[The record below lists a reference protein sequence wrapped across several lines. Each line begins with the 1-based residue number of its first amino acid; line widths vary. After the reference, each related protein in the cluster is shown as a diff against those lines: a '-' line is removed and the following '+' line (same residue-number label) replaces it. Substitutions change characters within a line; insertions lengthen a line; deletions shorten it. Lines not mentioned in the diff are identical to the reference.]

1 MSLLTIVIVTFNRC
15 DILESVLKANLTI
28 ARDFNVN
35 IKVCNN
41 GSTDSTV
48 EVLETLSNYHNN
60 LSYDNFSENLGY
72 DNNVIRAINSV
83 DSEFSWLMGDSA
95 YISPNIFSS
104 IFDIIQRSDEHS
116 PALIGLNNYN
126 RVVGAKSK
134 KYDNLNEFFSTF
146 GWHLTL
152 IDSVIWP
159 VKQVKKL
166 NLSKYS
172 GSNLVQVGALFDL
185 INSNC
190 EAFWLD
196 ESGVSHTDK
205 RKISFWTLSPFN
217 VWCDN
222 FLLIANVNKNNINSD
237 LIYDVIKNH
246 NENSGVFRIS
256 KLIEYKSAR
265 NLSVTTLYKHRNSIT
280 KTLNIKILVSAF
292 TVALI
297 PRFILNGML
306 SIIRNFRRH

>member
-15 DILESVLKANLTI
+15 EILESVLKANLSI
-28 ARDFNVN
+28 ARDFDVN

-41 GSTDSTV
+41 GSTDSTI
-48 EVLETLSNYHNN
+48 EVLEALSNYHNN
-60 LSYDNFSENLGY
+60 LSYENFSENLGY
-72 DNNVIRAINSV
+72 DDNVIRAMNSV
-83 DSEFSWLMGDSA
+83 DSEFAWLMGDSA
-95 YISPNIFSS
+95 YISSNIFSS
-104 IFDIIQRSDEHS
+104 IFDILDSSDENS

-126 RVVGAKSK
+126 RVVETESK
-134 KYDNLNEFFSTF
+134 KYDNFNEFFSTF

-159 VKQVKKL
+159 VKQVKTL

-190 EAFWLD
+190 EAFWID

-222 FLLIANVNKNNINSD
+222 FLLIANVNKSNVNSD
-237 LIYDVIKNH
+237 LIYSVIKNH
-246 NENSGVFRIS
+246 NENSGIFRIS
-256 KLIEYKSAR
+256 KLIEYKNAK
-265 NLSVTTLYKHRNSIT
+265 NLSVTTLYNHRQTIT

-292 TVALI
+292 TVAFI
-297 PRFILNGML
+297 PQAILDGML
-306 SIIRNFRRH
+306 SVIRYFRRH